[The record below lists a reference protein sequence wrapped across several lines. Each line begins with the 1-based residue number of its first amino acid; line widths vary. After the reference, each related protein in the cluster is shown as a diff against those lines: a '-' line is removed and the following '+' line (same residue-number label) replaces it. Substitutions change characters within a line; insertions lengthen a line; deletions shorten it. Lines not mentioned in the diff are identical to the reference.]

1 MLATHAQRG
10 PRRPYLDRLL
20 TCALGAPAAASLC
33 TDFVIFDGGAAK
45 QFLADRGHL
54 LRADERELL
63 RGWLTMPLDV
73 YEATRSNCAAVSAF
87 RSSADGDRGA
97 APAVR
102 IAQSRF
108 EAPTEGRGR
117 GEDIGFAP
125 RDTPRHR
132 SSPNVTPA
140 TTPPST
146 APATTWAGV
155 WSRSA
160 MRDQPTRATRG

>member
-10 PRRPYLDRLL
+10 PWRPYLDRLL

-73 YEATRSNCAAVSAF
+73 YECAPA
-87 RSSADGDRGA
+87 GA
-97 APAVR
+97 AR
-102 IAQSRF
+102 
-108 EAPTEGRGR
+108 
-117 GEDIGFAP
+117 
-125 RDTPRHR
+125 
-132 SSPNVTPA
+132 
-140 TTPPST
+140 
-146 APATTWAGV
+146 
-155 WSRSA
+155 
-160 MRDQPTRATRG
+160 